1 MATGCVF
8 CDEEGGQLLW
18 RDARCR
24 VVLTDEPF
32 PGFCRVIWNAHVRE
46 MTDLAAPNRAH
57 LMHVVYAVE
66 SALRA
71 RLTPTKMNLASLGN
85 QTPHLHWHLIPRFA
99 DIRISQPVWGR
110 ASAMRRRLH
119 ARRLRRVACGDL
131 AAMLGAAAL
140 RDRCR
145 VEMSEPNIPDVASAG
160 AAGAGRCARRFRR
173 CRKRQEMG
181 ESLPSPASRWCAKP
195 FKVS

>member
-8 CDEEGGQLLW
+8 CDGEGGRRLW

-46 MTDLAAPNRAH
+46 MTDLSAANRGH
-57 LMHVVYAVE
+57 LMHIVYAVE

-85 QTPHLHWHLIPRFA
+85 ATPHLHWHVVPRFA
-99 DIRISQPVWGR
+99 DDTHFPQPVWGPR
-110 ASAMRRRLH
+110 QRDTVPHLLPEDFVGALA
-119 ARRLRRVACGDL
+119 GDL
-131 AAMLGAAAL
+131 AAMLGA
-140 RDRCR
+140 
-145 VEMSEPNIPDVASAG
+145 
-160 AAGAGRCARRFRR
+160 
-173 CRKRQEMG
+173 
-181 ESLPSPASRWCAKP
+181 SLAE
-195 FKVS
+195 